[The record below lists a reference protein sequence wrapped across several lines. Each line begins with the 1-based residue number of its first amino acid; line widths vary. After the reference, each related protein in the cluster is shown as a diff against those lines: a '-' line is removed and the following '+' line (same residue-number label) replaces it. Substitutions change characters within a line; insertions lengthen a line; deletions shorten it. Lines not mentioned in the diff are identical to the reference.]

1 MARRLK
7 VPETFINDIE
17 SGQYINRHGDAYF
30 ISDIPVAASGPVSA
44 VSADKHEVKREWW
57 HGCSDLE
64 ITEKIADYLSYVI
77 APPVDKIHA
86 PDTFEQGL
94 IKNGFVDSA
103 QSILENNLM
112 TMGLIQRAFKIGARA
127 AYQIMDILFA
137 AGVVKEFPQKDAT
150 TTLDLD
156 EETIPL

>member
-1 MARRLK
+1 
-7 VPETFINDIE
+7 
-17 SGQYINRHGDAYF
+17 
-30 ISDIPVAASGPVSA
+30 
-44 VSADKHEVKREWW
+44 
-57 HGCSDLE
+57 
-64 ITEKIADYLSYVI
+64 
-77 APPVDKIHA
+77 
-86 PDTFEQGL
+86 
-94 IKNGFVDSA
+94 
-103 QSILENNLM
+103 M